1 MDTSQL
7 LTLLTSSLW
16 HRKWSAMFTFLVT
29 LSLVLV
35 GIAVCPRTYRSE
47 AKLFVRVGRESVTL
61 DPTATTGQTIAV
73 QSSREIEV
81 RSIRDMLESR
91 VLLEKIVEKL
101 GANYILYPPRGPI
114 APSSSDTA
122 TLDATGTNTAD
133 ESVADEGPTPF
144 ERFESKLSE
153 LVEQAR
159 TYARQVRL
167 SDPVP
172 ANELAVK
179 KLAQSLSVDGGTKSS
194 IILLE
199 MESKSPQAAQRILQ
213 AFIDVYR
220 ELHVRVNRA
229 QENYAFFANQ
239 TERLHDQLQQARQ
252 RMQQAKD
259 QQGLVSIEVRKTNLQ
274 DQISNIEQQ
283 IRSIQA
289 RLSGTDAALAATN
302 RRLADVPARL
312 MTDEVSSGDPATD
325 TMRPQLF
332 DLEIAAERAKV
343 MYSED
348 HPERIRVM
356 AQLAS
361 AQKIYDTQTKI
372 RPTKTS
378 TINRSHQELELLA
391 IQTESQRESILAEL
405 TALESQR
412 DAMRE
417 TLRSLNASEVELAE
431 LQTQVDLLEA
441 SHREYAEN
449 LELSRIDE
457 ELRKEQIS
465 NVGVVQEPSLIYL
478 PVTPN
483 KKLLGAA
490 GGCLAMLNAVGMAVW
505 RDRRRWR
512 ATPSASPSTTM
523 LVVAPT
529 PTTAGTSESTIP
541 AQQTQPPQ
549 SAN

>member
-16 HRKWSAMFTFLVT
+16 HRKWAAMFTFLVT
-29 LSLVLV
+29 LTLVLV

-101 GANYILYPPRGPI
+101 GAEYILYPPRGPI
-114 APSSSDTA
+114 ITSDVETSPRDS
-122 TLDATGTNTAD
+122 TSTNAAA
-133 ESVADEGPTPF
+133 ESVADIGPTPF

-172 ANELAVK
+172 ADELAVK

-199 MESKSPQAAQRILQ
+199 MKSKSPQAAQRILQ
-213 AFIDVYR
+213 TFLDVYR

-252 RMQQAKD
+252 RMQIAKD

-302 RRLADVPARL
+302 RRLADIPARL
-312 MTDEVSSGDPATD
+312 MTDEVSAGDPATD

-512 ATPSASPSTTM
+512 ATPNASPSTAAI
-523 LVVAPT
+523 VVTPATTPGAP
-529 PTTAGTSESTIP
+529 ESTTP
-541 AQQTQPPQ
+541 PQQAQ